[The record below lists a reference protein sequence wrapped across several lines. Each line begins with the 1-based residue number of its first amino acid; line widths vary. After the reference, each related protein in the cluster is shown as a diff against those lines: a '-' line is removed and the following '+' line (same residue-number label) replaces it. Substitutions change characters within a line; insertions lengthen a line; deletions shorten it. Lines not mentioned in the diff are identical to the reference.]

1 LPEKIAENE
10 LKEIKYQLIEWITSI
25 SDSGLIDKL
34 MKIAEKTD
42 WWDEISEAE
51 RNSIERGLKDI
62 EKNRVFDHSEVRK
75 KYEKYI

>member
-1 LPEKIAENE
+1 MNIHAK
-10 LKEIKYQLIEWITSI
+10 KYQLIEWITNI
-25 SDSGLIDKL
+25 SDSALIDRL

-42 WWDEISEAE
+42 WWDEISQAE

-62 EKNRVFDHSEVRK
+62 ENNRVFDHSEVIK

>member
-1 LPEKIAENE
+1 MDIHAK
-10 LKEIKYQLIEWITSI
+10 KYQLIEWITSI

>member
-1 LPEKIAENE
+1 MDIHAK
-10 LKEIKYQLIEWITSI
+10 KYQLIEWITSI

-51 RNSIERGLKDI
+51 RKSIERGLKDI
-62 EKNRVFDHSEVRK
+62 EENKVFDHSEVRK
-75 KYEKYI
+75 KYEKH